1 MTVTHRKTVESATQG
16 EQEMKHSDCRM
27 SLTIRIVPAVAA
39 VPVTEPGIS
48 YECDSCDSDITHTIR
63 IKCAAHGCEEI
74 DLCVS
79 CFTAGKEVGE
89 HKAWHDYR
97 VVVRPSP
104 FIGRSVNEWTHLW
117 YRNNIRILYLPR
129 TGAPTSEHCAYISAL
144 CAADNC

>member
-16 EQEMKHSDCRM
+16 EREYRS
-27 SLTIRIVPAVAA
+27 SNSGNWLTPCCIPVAA

-97 VVVRPSP
+97 VVVRSSPSVYGLMRHSECL
-104 FIGRSVNEWTHLW
+104 FD
-117 YRNNIRILYLPR
+117 RNNIHILYLPR
-129 TGAPTSEHCAYISAL
+129 TGEPTSEFRTLHVR
-144 CAADNC
+144 